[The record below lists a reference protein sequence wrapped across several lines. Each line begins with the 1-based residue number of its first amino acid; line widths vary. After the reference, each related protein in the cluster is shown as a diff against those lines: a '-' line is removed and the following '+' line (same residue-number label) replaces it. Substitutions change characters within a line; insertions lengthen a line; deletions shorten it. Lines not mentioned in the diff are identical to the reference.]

1 MSSQMSQA
9 HGAPRAR
16 KAGKSK
22 RSRSAFEFKG
32 RKNFAKAVKSVVVNK
47 VLEKKFAYQIYTDQ
61 EMDYDGHRHYL
72 TQVAQGAGDQQR
84 VGRHITPNYITA
96 RLWIRATNATN
107 STARCAW
114 SVLLI
119 RDLQQVGD
127 AYAAATEVITD
138 IGTAVAPM
146 GLIKDANRGR
156 FKILRR
162 WEGTLDVNTRN
173 GEYLNIYHKF
183 NGFVTKYNGTAST
196 DIESNG
202 LMLLFVSSS
211 APADDNVK
219 FNGHVRMWYT
229 DA

>member
-9 HGAPRAR
+9 VVPRAR
-16 KAGKSK
+16 RSGKAK

-32 RKNFAKAVKSVVVNK
+32 RKNFARAVKSVVLNK
-47 VLEKKFAYQIYTDQ
+47 VMEKKFTYQIYTNQ

-72 TQVAQGAGDQQR
+72 TQIAQGTSDQER
-84 VGRHITPNYITA
+84 VGRHITPNYLTA
-96 RLWIRATNATN
+96 KLWIRAMSGST
-107 STARCAW
+107 STARAAW
-114 SVLLI
+114 SVLLVQ
-119 RDLQQVGD
+119 DKQQVGD
-127 AYAAATEVITD
+127 AYAAATEIITD
-138 IGTAVAPM
+138 IGTANAPM

-162 WEGTLDVNTRN
+162 WEGCCDISTKN

-183 NGFVTKYNGTAST
+183 NGFVTKYNGANST

-211 APADDNVK
+211 APADDNVL
-219 FNGHVRMWYT
+219 FNGHVRMWYN